1 MRRGRHGPP
10 LVSVGR
16 NEIRRHMRRQRS
28 VMFFVPSR
36 EGWGCRGRTNG
47 MLQDGVAT
55 TMARLEILPFW
66 QHMDDLL
73 IANLAVRV
81 VISTRIPSKG
91 GRDERWGSKPKKYE
105 VAEATKMIRGVCQG
119 VSKNYRKGIF
129 SLNQPNGGLKV
140 THGTFTRHRS

>member
-1 MRRGRHGPP
+1 
-10 LVSVGR
+10 
-16 NEIRRHMRRQRS
+16 
-28 VMFFVPSR
+28 
-36 EGWGCRGRTNG
+36 

-91 GRDERWGSKPKKYE
+91 GGDERWGSKPKKYE

-119 VSKNYRKGIF
+119 VSKNDRKGIF
-129 SLNQPNGGLKV
+129 SLHQPNGGLKV
-140 THGTFTRHRS
+140 THGGSTPTLQLLSLIICLCLREATFLALHRMVQLYLI